1 MSRHIRNAKRRH
13 KKKKKLLTLSALF
26 FALALIV
33 FLLIY
38 LFCKLTSQS
47 TTKSQ
52 SSEASSSLTIG
63 AEDTSTEEATATLLA
78 TGDIIMHKPF
88 LTSSTYLSSDGS
100 YDYTSIFKYVQEDF
114 EAADFVTTTIEG
126 SLTDGN
132 FTGYPNFR
140 TPPALAT
147 ALKAVGVDMTL
158 LANNH
163 IYDNGDDGLQSTI
176 QYVTEND
183 LLYTGIRQNT
193 DEKPYQIQDINGI
206 KVGMI
211 NYVYETPTSTASKAI
226 NAIPVSDASAP
237 LINSFYSGDLDS
249 FYTEIDGY
257 LKEMREA
264 GAEFTIAYMHW
275 GVEYDTSGT
284 DEQRQMAQK
293 LCDLGLDALIGS
305 HPHVIQP
312 VDVLTSADGENEM
325 LVAYAIG
332 NQVSNQRTEYMDGL
346 TYGYSEDG
354 YMVRL
359 TLHRSTDGA
368 VTIDNAGF
376 IPIWLYHSTN
386 GGGEYYILPLDEPDT
401 LASTTGLSLGSDV
414 TDSLDRTNG
423 IIANGVEKVQSLLPL
438 K

>member
-1 MSRHIRNAKRRH
+1 MTKHIRSANRRR
-13 KKKKKLLTLSALF
+13 KKKKKILAMSVWLLALS
-26 FALALIV
+26 LIV
-33 FLLIY
+33 FLLFS
-38 LFCKLTSQS
+38 LFKALTADR
-47 TTKSQ
+47 TEPR
-52 SSEASSSLTIG
+52 SSETTSSLTIG
-63 AEDTSTEEATATLLA
+63 STEDSATDEATATLLA

-88 LTSSTYLSSDGS
+88 LTSSTYLASDGT
-100 YDYTSIFKYVQEDF
+100 YDYKSIFKYVQEDF

-126 SLTDGN
+126 SLTDDG

-140 TPPALAT
+140 TPPALAS

-176 QYVTEND
+176 KHVTENG
-183 LLYTGIRQNT
+183 LLYTGIRQNV
-193 DEKPYQIQDINGI
+193 DEKPYQIQEINGI

-211 NYVYETPTSTASKAI
+211 NYVYETPASGTSKSI
-226 NAIPVSDASAP
+226 NAIPVSEKSAP

-257 LKEMREA
+257 LEEMRQA
-264 GAEFTIAYMHW
+264 GAEFTIAYLHW
-275 GVEYDTSGT
+275 GVEYDTAGT
-284 DEQRQMAQK
+284 DEQREMAQK

-312 VDVLTSADGENEM
+312 VDTLTSADGTNEM

-354 YMVRL
+354 YMVKL
-359 TLHRSTDGA
+359 QIHRDTNGT
-368 VTIDNAGF
+368 VTISSADF

-386 GGGEYYILPLDEPDT
+386 GGGEYYVLPLDEPDT
-401 LASTTGLSLGSDV
+401 LASVTGLNLGSDI
-414 TDSLDRTNG
+414 TDSLNRTNG
-423 IIANGVEKVQSLLPL
+423 IIASGVKKVQSSLPL
-438 K
+438 E